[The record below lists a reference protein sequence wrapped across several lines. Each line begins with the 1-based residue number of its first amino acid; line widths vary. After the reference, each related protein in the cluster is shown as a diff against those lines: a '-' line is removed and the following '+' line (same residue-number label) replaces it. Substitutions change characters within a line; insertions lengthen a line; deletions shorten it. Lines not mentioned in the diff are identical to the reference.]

1 MNYTDEQFKA
11 ALAKMLPNDIK
22 LTETKDWANNYYCYL
37 SWKGLLNPHDMEVR
51 DTELLHLCHLVEK
64 SLCEYSGE
72 HGSEYSQRD
81 NYAKEL
87 MKLNGIYNGNGW
99 SWGDVC
105 NADLF
110 RAANST
116 WQQRVIA
123 LAKVKGIEMA

>member
-1 MNYTDEQFKA
+1 MTNEQLKVT
-11 ALAKMLPNDIK
+11 LAKMLPNDIK
-22 LTETKDWANNYYCYL
+22 LTETKDEANNYYCYL

-51 DTELLHLCHLVEK
+51 DAELLHLCWMVEK
-64 SLCEYSGE
+64 SLCKYSGE
-72 HGSEYSQRD
+72 HDGESSQRD

-87 MKLNGIYNGNGW
+87 MKLNGTYNGNGW

-123 LAKVKGIEMA
+123 LANVKGIEV

>member
-1 MNYTDEQFKA
+1 MNYTDEQLKKT
-11 ALAKMLPNDIK
+11 LAKMLPNEI
-22 LTETKDWANNYYCYL
+22 TYYSVMIFYWNREFIAGIFQRVL
-37 SWKGLLNPHDMEVR
+37 

-64 SLCEYSGE
+64 SLCEYSDE
-72 HGSEYSQRD
+72 HNGEYSQRD